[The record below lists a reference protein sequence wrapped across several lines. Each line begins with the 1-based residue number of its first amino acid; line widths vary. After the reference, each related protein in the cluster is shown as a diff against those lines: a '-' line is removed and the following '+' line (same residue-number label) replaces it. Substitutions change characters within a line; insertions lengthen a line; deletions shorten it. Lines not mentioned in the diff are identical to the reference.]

1 MTKADLIKMLDGM
14 NDDAEILL
22 STKHNDLKIKAVSD
36 SKVKKFIWIDL
47 VYDDS
52 DDDDDNA

>member
-1 MTKADLIKMLDGM
+1 MTKAELIKLLDGM

-47 VYDDS
+47 VYDD
-52 DDDDDNA
+52 DDDDTE